1 MKRRIRRAIVGVS
14 AVIVCVLG
22 LPLAVAVHRSIVDA
36 EVVRVQVAAADLLT
50 DIAIPLDR
58 SQIVDVS
65 HDPDAPRS
73 FAVYAADGRPVFGDD
88 DRDDPLVR
96 RALGGDPS
104 TRVTSEIQVFTP
116 IPDRTHTEDV
126 LGAVRVSR
134 SLRDVNRRTAVAW
147 AVMAASSL
155 AALALARVIGDRLA
169 RRLAQPISDL
179 ADAAEK
185 IGDGSIAAAKESG
198 IDEIDNLA
206 TALRESAARVNDAI
220 AHERQ
225 LTTDMSHQLRT
236 PLTAIRLQLEAA
248 IAGDGRDLANA
259 MRDLELLEDTLD
271 HLLAT
276 ARDATPVVINAQLD
290 HTVRDAVRR
299 WKPRAEAAGRSMTS
313 HLEPTVPSRGA
324 PAAVAQ
330 ILDVL
335 IDNAILH
342 GAGQIE
348 VAFRRIQGG
357 TAIDVRDEGASIAL
371 RDVARIFERG
381 EGDGHGIGLAVA
393 RSLAEAEGG
402 RLLLSNFAP
411 TTFSLIL
418 VEAAPAT

>member
-1 MKRRIRRAIVGVS
+1 
-14 AVIVCVLG
+14 VCLLG
-22 LPLAVAVHRSIVDA
+22 LPLAVAVRRSILDA
-36 EVVRVQVAAADLLT
+36 EVVRVQVAAADVLT

-58 SQIVDVS
+58 AQIVGVT

-73 FAVYAADGRPVFGDD
+73 FAVYAPDGTAVFGDD
-88 DRDDPLVR
+88 DGRDPLVR
-96 RALGGDPS
+96 RALRGDPS
-104 TRVTSEIQVFTP
+104 TRVSGEIEVFTP
-116 IPDRTHTEDV
+116 IPDRTNTESIA
-126 LGAVRVSR
+126 GAVRVSK
-134 SLRDVNRRTAVAW
+134 SLRNANRRTAVAW
-147 AVMAASSL
+147 GEMAASAL
-155 AALALARVIGDRLA
+155 AALVLAWLIGDRLA
-169 RRLAQPISDL
+169 RRLSRPIADL

-185 IGDGSIAAAKESG
+185 IGDGSIAAAPDSG
-198 IDEIDNLA
+198 VDEIDNLA

-225 LTTDMSHQLRT
+225 LTADMSHQLRT

-248 IAGDGRDLANA
+248 IEGEHRDLKNA

-271 HLLAT
+271 HLLSV
-276 ARDATPVVINAQLD
+276 ARDATPVVINARLD
-290 HTVRDAVRR
+290 HIVRDAVRR
-299 WKPRAEAAGRSMTS
+299 WQPRADAAGRLLRSQ
-313 HLEPTVPSRGA
+313 LQPTIPSRGA

-342 GAGQIE
+342 GAGQID
-348 VAFRRIQGG
+348 VTLRRIQGG
-357 TAIDVRDEGASIAL
+357 TAVDVRDEGASIEL

-393 RSLAEAEGG
+393 RSLAQAEGG
-402 RLLLSNFAP
+402 RLLLSSFAP

-418 VEAAPAT
+418 VEAASVT